1 MLQHALNYIKQGK
14 PIFPCGKNKKP
25 LVDWGEFQK
34 RVPTVEEVTR
44 WWTNFPD
51 ANIGMPTGT
60 LSGVSVVDID
70 PRHGGVV
77 PPGLQT
83 LTTVV
88 KTGSGGWHYY
98 YSHVDGVRNADQ
110 DGTGYPGVDIR
121 GEGGFVIVP
130 PSVTDYIDDNGQ
142 KAGGAY
148 DFVVVE
154 PLIPFPIDFFKIE
167 QKKFDASKAVL
178 GVGVGSRNMTAT
190 SLVGSLI
197 SRYPM
202 DQWETVVWPL
212 LRAWNTTN
220 TPPDDE
226 KKVRATF
233 ESIVKT
239 HFRNNGEV
247 VSKDNYSLVTLDK
260 VVIEEKDE
268 QRYSIGFPTLDRVL
282 MDEDQIGTAFQ
293 GGVSMGEFMII
304 GGRPKHGKTLLA
316 VQIIKSLTDQG
327 FFSLWLSYEGKMSK
341 LKKIMGKAQVIQENV
356 VVVQLKNSVPLIGR
370 VDWIEEKM
378 KEAIQ
383 KYGTKVLVIDN
394 LSFLQPGESSR
405 SSKQYDMLNEIVPAV
420 HRLASQHDIVVILLA
435 HVRKPPNQTGA
446 PKRARMYDLSG
457 TSTLEQLCDIG
468 IMVERQYVDE
478 NRYSSKTLV
487 HLDANRPCGEVR
499 TMECF
504 FDNGK
509 LVDIVEETAKKLGGH
524 VIN

>member
-1 MLQHALNYIKQGK
+1 MDINTKYTAFARIIFHPLEHDPDKEIYDFEKWKDNPTIKTQEQIDAHFKTRDAAIGILTGKINDLTVIDFDTKDNELMMTLFEIAPTRCIITRKGFHLYYRYRDDPILAQGTKRFTGGVDVRNDGGLIFAPPTPNYEVHNDLEIAELTDEVLEAIRPYAITHKKISDLKTTTTRNDDLFRMACAWINEYPKEEVFKRMVKANKEFMKGELSMEELETIYQQAIKYD
-14 PIFPCGKNKKP
+14 PKKP
-25 LVDWGEFQK
+25 VS
-34 RVPTVEEVTR
+34 EE
-44 WWTNFPD
+44 D
-51 ANIGMPTGT
+51 
-60 LSGVSVVDID
+60 
-70 PRHGGVV
+70 
-77 PPGLQT
+77 
-83 LTTVV
+83 
-88 KTGSGGWHYY
+88 
-98 YSHVDGVRNADQ
+98 
-110 DGTGYPGVDIR
+110 
-121 GEGGFVIVP
+121 
-130 PSVTDYIDDNGQ
+130 
-142 KAGGAY
+142 
-148 DFVVVE
+148 
-154 PLIPFPIDFFKIE
+154 
-167 QKKFDASKAVL
+167 
-178 GVGVGSRNMTAT
+178 
-190 SLVGSLI
+190 
-197 SRYPM
+197 
-202 DQWETVVWPL
+202 
-212 LRAWNTTN
+212 
-220 TPPDDE
+220 
-226 KKVRATF
+226 
-233 ESIVKT
+233 
-239 HFRNNGEV
+239 
-247 VSKDNYSLVTLDK
+247 YSLVTLDK

-268 QRYSIGFPTLDRVL
+268 QRYSIGFPSLDRVL
-282 MDEDQIGTAFQ
+282 MDEDQIGTQFQ

-327 FFSLWLSYEGKMSK
+327 FSSLWLSYEGKMSK

-383 KYGTKVLVIDN
+383 KYGTKALVIDN

-420 HRLASQHDIVVILLA
+420 HRLASQYDIVVILLA

-478 NRYSSKTLV
+478 SRYSSKTLV

-509 LVDIVEETAKKLGGH
+509 LVDIVEEVAKKLGGH
-524 VIN
+524 VID